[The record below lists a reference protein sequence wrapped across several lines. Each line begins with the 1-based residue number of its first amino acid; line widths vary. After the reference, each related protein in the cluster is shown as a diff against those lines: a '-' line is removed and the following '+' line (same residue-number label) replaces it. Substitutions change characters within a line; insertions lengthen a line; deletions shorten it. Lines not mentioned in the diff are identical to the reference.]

1 MTAPLRPEK
10 HVQFV
15 PPSEHPY
22 ENITENEGVYPS
34 KRNDHRFTHQ
44 NEPDIDQVYT
54 EHDSVLHEYP
64 EPNSRDFPRN
74 VPYRKGL
81 ILRSVYPSRIK

>member
-22 ENITENEGVYPS
+22 ENITENEKLHPS
-34 KRNDHRFTHQ
+34 TRNDHRFTHQ
-44 NEPDIDQVYT
+44 NEPDIDEVYI
-54 EHDSVLHEYP
+54 EHEYP

-81 ILRSVYPSRIK
+81 IVRSVYLSRIK

>member
-22 ENITENEGVYPS
+22 ENIPEKEGVHPS
-34 KRNDHRFTHQ
+34 IRNDHRITHQ
-44 NEPDIDQVYT
+44 NEPDIDQFYT
-54 EHDSVLHEYP
+54 EHEYP
-64 EPNSRDFPRN
+64 EPNTRDFPRN

-81 ILRSVYPSRIK
+81 FLEAFIPLE